1 MMDREESEAW
11 ARDNVQL
18 SSAEHTGKYS
28 LTWVARL
35 DVDGLVFERRARG
48 DGRKR
53 DSLRQR
59 AADAVV
65 SDYLDHLDSVER
77 TARP

>member
-1 MMDREESEAW
+1 MDRKDSEAW
-11 ARDNVQL
+11 ARNHVQL

-28 LTWVARL
+28 LSRVARF
-35 DVDGLVFERRARG
+35 DVDGLVVERRARG

-59 AADAVV
+59 ATDAVV
-65 SDYLDHLDSVER
+65 SDYLDYLDAVER
-77 TARP
+77 TAGP